1 MPFLFDARCCQ
12 LQDVSTVRCEVNLDQ
27 RDAIGFRHRRQTPIL
42 YATCV
47 MLTFRFAPLH
57 SDDKLRIGYLTC
69 KICGQNFSTPATSLS
84 QPVDIYHD
92 WVDACEEVN
101 AE

>member
-1 MPFLFDARCCQ
+1 MGKRKSARKPGAKKGPQPLDKTFKCLFCSTPDA
-12 LQDVSTVRCEVNLDQ
+12 VSCK
-27 RDAIGFRHRRQTPIL
+27 I
-42 YATCV
+42 
-47 MLTFRFAPLH
+47 
-57 SDDKLRIGYLTC
+57 DDKTRIGYLTC

-101 AE
+101 A